1 MEDVKKNGI
10 DPEGFENARRAKY
23 AGYIRS
29 FETSSIAE
37 VFAMSLIKGNDW
49 FDIGDIMA
57 EVTVEEANALVREL
71 FDEKYYAT
79 SVVYP
84 LEKENKQ

>member
-10 DPEGFENARRAKY
+10 DPEAFENARRAKY
-23 AGYIRS
+23 AEYIRS
-29 FETSSIAE
+29 FESVNIAE
-37 VFAMSLIKGNDW
+37 VFAMSLIKETDW
-49 FDIGDIMA
+49 FEIGDIIA
-57 EVTVEEANALVREL
+57 KVTVEEANALVREL

-84 LEKENKQ
+84 LEKEDK